1 MVSAYVRIPLPLRLP
16 VKIFQRQRSQ
26 IFCRGCL
33 PGCPAAALW
42 PSSGLCGLFLC
53 RCRFP
58 DRAGEGQRVRQ
69 RLPRGGR
76 LYLVPSALCAS
87 CEGFQRQRSAD
98 LLQRVSVRI
107 LSACTVRPL
116 WLPSW
121 MPGRFANVG
130 IMGSGGRSGCCDC
143 RPGSFA
149 ASLPLYRAM
158 LSDRTAE
165 AFLCLFVRMEKLFC

>member
-87 CEGFQRQRSAD
+87 CEGFQRQRPAD
-98 LLQRVSVRI
+98 LLQGSRSGSCPRVGQAAVVVAWSWM
-107 LSACTVRPL
+107 LRPL
-116 WLPSW
+116 LL
-121 MPGRFANVG
+121 
-130 IMGSGGRSGCCDC
+130 
-143 RPGSFA
+143 RP
-149 ASLPLYRAM
+149 
-158 LSDRTAE
+158 SDRRGEGRRVPLHLMIKTLL
-165 AFLCLFVRMEKLFC
+165 FLRFRNNSSIRQFHSILTFQARAGLS